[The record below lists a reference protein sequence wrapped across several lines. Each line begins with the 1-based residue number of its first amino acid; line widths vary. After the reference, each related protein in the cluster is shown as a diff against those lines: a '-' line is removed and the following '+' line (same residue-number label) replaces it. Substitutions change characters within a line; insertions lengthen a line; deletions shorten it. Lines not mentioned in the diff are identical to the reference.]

1 MPAWSECEPTKTERA
16 MADHKSD
23 CAVHNEPALPAG
35 PCDCGADKP
44 DVVEAMARA
53 IFDTAI
59 GANHWENPWYA
70 DERAG
75 CHYSARAALT
85 AALDHMR
92 EPSEAMKAR
101 ACEVDCP
108 RQECAVVLAC
118 QGDGKRI
125 NKERWQAMLSQLRKE
140 ALGDG

>member
-1 MPAWSECEPTKTERA
+1 MHIPDGLMAPAVLALGWIISLPMLALVNRR
-16 MADHKSD
+16 M
-23 CAVHNEPALPAG
+23 NETL
-35 PCDCGADKP
+35 
-44 DVVEAMARA
+44 EAMARA